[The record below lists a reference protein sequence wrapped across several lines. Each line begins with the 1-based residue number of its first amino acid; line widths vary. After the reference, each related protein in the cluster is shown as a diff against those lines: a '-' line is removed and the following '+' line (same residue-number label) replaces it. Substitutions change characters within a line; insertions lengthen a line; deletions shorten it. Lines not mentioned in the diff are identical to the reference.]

1 MNTPLLF
8 SSQGFTSTTPV
19 LSLAPDLVNVAR
31 HPQSHLV
38 QLGAVHLPRA
48 VQVALRRVLEL
59 LHGQRDKTQKNIS
72 RPNQVLGNGDFL

>member
-1 MNTPLLF
+1 
-8 SSQGFTSTTPV
+8 
-19 LSLAPDLVNVAR
+19 
-31 HPQSHLV
+31 V